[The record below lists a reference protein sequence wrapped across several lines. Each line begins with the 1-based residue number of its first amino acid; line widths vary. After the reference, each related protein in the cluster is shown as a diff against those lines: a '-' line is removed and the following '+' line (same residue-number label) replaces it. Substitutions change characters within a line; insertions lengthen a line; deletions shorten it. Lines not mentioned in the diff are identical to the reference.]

1 MFRRLLFDHWVS
13 IFPLIS
19 FVVSATVY
27 FAIGRQALRMKPEQ
41 VERQSRLPFEDPD
54 RKSVV

>member
-19 FVVSATVY
+19 FVVSTTVY
-27 FAIGRQALRMKPEQ
+27 FAIGRQALRMKPAQ
-41 VERQSRLPFEDPD
+41 VERHARLPFEDP
-54 RKSVV
+54 S

>member
-19 FVVSATVY
+19 FVVTASVY
-27 FAIGRQALRMKPEQ
+27 FAIARHALRMKPGQIREM
-41 VERQSRLPFEDPD
+41 ENLPFEEKHHDA
-54 RKSVV
+54 

>member
-27 FAIGRQALRMKPEQ
+27 FAISRQALRMKPEQ
-41 VERQSRLPFEDPD
+41 VERQARLPFEDP
-54 RKSVV
+54 S